1 MKEEAQQVIK
11 SCILGI
17 EQVITLY
24 LLFRL
29 LPVLPAGNIHRVINE
44 KLSSGSIASIPL
56 TIGSEVCL
64 ELFPVDEP
72 DNLFTVRSIYFT
84 TK

>member
-17 EQVITLY
+17 EQVITLH
-24 LLFRL
+24 LVRL
-29 LPVLPAGNIHRVINE
+29 LPVLPTGNIHRVINE